1 MRESISISQP
11 EDIKAELDRFSEAQG
26 TSRSDTVRAALQ
38 EYLFIRRFR
47 ELREQMVP
55 LAEAQGVF
63 TDEDVFR
70 IVS

>member
-1 MRESISISQP
+1 MRESISISLP
-11 EDIKAELDRFSEAQG
+11 EDIKAELDRFSEERG

-47 ELREQMVP
+47 ELRAQMVP
-55 LAEAQGVF
+55 LAEAQGIF